1 MVNAYRGSGGVVT
14 PIRNSGS
21 RLRSNGQTHVP
32 ATLPPGKADP
42 VAIQLET
49 EWRPELQRCHV
60 FVLKIALYVEYY
72 FWFPSVYEVIPVVWH
87 APMCCDIP
95 VLSKYSVRVL
105 SGMQLTVQ
113 IRR

>member
-49 EWRPELQRCHV
+49 EWRPEL
-60 FVLKIALYVEYY
+60 
-72 FWFPSVYEVIPVVWH
+72 
-87 APMCCDIP
+87 
-95 VLSKYSVRVL
+95 
-105 SGMQLTVQ
+105 
-113 IRR
+113 